1 MTLSDDLNFAEQGA
15 GSEEEASQ
23 SIVAFGITFTPLIIG
38 GILGVLGII
47 SSVAMVVYLIMPALD
62 TFHQQEAKNSDLESQ
77 ITQKN
82 IQAAQLNKAQAELEK
97 VKQQQVQVLGLFA
110 NEKSIETL
118 LLDINRLIEEVN
130 TKNTPPDATAKLEK
144 YTPASEKPEI
154 ITDSSY
160 GVLVNNKLKR
170 LRFNITIKGTF
181 AETETIMQKIE
192 RLTPLLI
199 IKNYE
204 SKLTAVGTGV
214 NKKIP
219 KGSSWIETSCQ
230 LEALMPLT
238 PEETASMAKIPPK
251 K

>member
-15 GSEEEASQ
+15 GSEEGASQ

-47 SSVAMVVYLIMPALD
+47 GSAAMVFNLIMPAWDNLN
-62 TFHQQEAKNSDLESQ
+62 QQNTKNSDLESQ

-82 IQAAQLNKAQAELEK
+82 IQASQLNKVQVEREK
-97 VKQQQVQVLGLFA
+97 VEQQRKQVLALFA
-110 NEKSIETL
+110 DEKSIETL
-118 LLDINRLIEEVN
+118 LLDINRLIEDVN
-130 TKNTPPDATAKLEK
+130 TNSTPIYTRAKLEK

-181 AETETIMQKIE
+181 AETETI
-192 RLTPLLI
+192 RLRSRRVEQNRCVRLRWRLGRI
-199 IKNYE
+199 
-204 SKLTAVGTGV
+204 AFR
-214 NKKIP
+214 P
-219 KGSSWIETSCQ
+219 KS
-230 LEALMPLT
+230 
-238 PEETASMAKIPPK
+238 ASPHRVQYPRRELRCWHLFAWECRRGR
-251 K
+251 